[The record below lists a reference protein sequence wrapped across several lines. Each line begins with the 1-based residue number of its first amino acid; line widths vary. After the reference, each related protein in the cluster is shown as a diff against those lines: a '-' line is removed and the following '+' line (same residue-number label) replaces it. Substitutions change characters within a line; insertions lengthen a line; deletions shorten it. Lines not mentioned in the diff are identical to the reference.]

1 MKHTYF
7 IEGADNVGKTTCIEM
22 LKNNFIQDIK
32 CNQITFTKYPSKT
45 IIPKINELISL
56 QKEIKLDSD
65 EAETQ
70 YNKLN
75 FLIMSLFLYDMQ
87 ESFRTTE
94 SETVNICDR
103 GWLSTYLYNF
113 RPAYIKTRK
122 FLCTDEPIMLQVFIQ
137 NYLNLIASKNKSD
150 NHVIILNNN
159 SNQQLNI
166 DETETIA
173 YKKIFDKDTNLQ
185 SSVNYAIS
193 EIIKMIDNGSYDI
206 VNNFHYINIYDE
218 NKNRKPAE
226 VLCKEIISIVNKEEN
241 NV

>member
-7 IEGADNVGKTTCIEM
+7 IEGADNVGKTTCIEI
-22 LKNNFIQDIK
+22 LKTNFIQDIN

-45 IIPKINELISL
+45 IIPKVNELINL

-65 EAETQ
+65 DSKRQ
-70 YNKLN
+70 YNKLT
-75 FLIMSLFLYDMQ
+75 FLIISLFLYDMK
-87 ESFRTTE
+87 ESFQTTKYE
-94 SETVNICDR
+94 SINICDR

-113 RPAYIKTRK
+113 RPMHINSKKYLSKN
-122 FLCTDEPIMLQVFIQ
+122 ESMMLSIFIQ
-137 NYLNLIASKNKSD
+137 TYLNSLCKIESD
-150 NHVIILNNN
+150 IHTIILNNN
-159 SNQQLNI
+159 LNQQLNI
-166 DETETIA
+166 DETETVE
-173 YKKIFDKDTNLQ
+173 YKKMFDKDTNLQ

-193 EIIKMIDNGSYDI
+193 EIINMIDNGSYDV

>member
-32 CNQITFTKYPSKT
+32 CSQVTFAKYPSET
-45 IIPKINELISL
+45 IIPKVNELISQ

-65 EAETQ
+65 ESETQ

-75 FLIMSLFLYDMQ
+75 FLIMLLFLYDMQ
-87 ESFRTTE
+87 ESFKTSE
-94 SETVNICDR
+94 SETINICDR

-113 RPAYIKTRK
+113 RPAYINSKK
-122 FLCTDEPIMLQVFIQ
+122 YLSKNESMMLSIFIQ
-137 NYLNLIASKNKSD
+137 TYLNSLCKIKSD
-150 NHVIILNNN
+150 IHTIILNNN
-159 SNQQLNI
+159 LNQQLNI

-173 YKKIFDKDTNLQ
+173 YKKIFDNDTNIQ

>member
-7 IEGADNVGKTTCIEM
+7 IEAADNVGKTTCIEM
-22 LKNNFIQDIK
+22 LKNNFISDIE

-45 IIPKINELISL
+45 IIPKVNELICL

-65 EAETQ
+65 DSERK
-70 YNKLN
+70 YNKIT
-75 FLIMSLFLYDMQ
+75 FLLILLFLNDMK
-87 ESFRTTE
+87 ESFQTTKDK
-94 SETVNICDR
+94 SINICDR

-113 RPAYIKTRK
+113 RPTYINSKK
-122 FLCTDEPIMLQVFIQ
+122 YLSKYESIMLSIFIQ
-137 NYLNLIASKNKSD
+137 TYLNSLCKIESD
-150 NHVIILNNN
+150 IHTIILNNN
-159 SNQQLNI
+159 LNQQLNI
-166 DETETIA
+166 NETETIE
-173 YKKIFDKDTNLQ
+173 YKKIFDKDKNLQ

-193 EIIKMIDNGSYDI
+193 EIIKMIDSGLYDI

-226 VLCKEIISIVNKEEN
+226 ALCKEIISIINKEEN